1 MIDPLQIAD
10 RPLTGGLEL
19 KRSIVLAL
27 ASVPMM
33 LATGM
38 ASTAHA
44 ADDPEGSDK
53 GGSKVTATTYV
64 GDPVDLVP
72 NENATATVQCPE
84 DETAVGGGGITNAT
98 DAVTAYLTDSYPID
112 ANGDPAAEGTSAT
125 GWAVSATYSEPDA
138 SLTAYVVCLDKK
150 RD

>member
-1 MIDPLQIAD
+1 M
-10 RPLTGGLEL
+10 

-53 GGSKVTATTYV
+53 DGKVIATTYV

-72 NENATATVQCPE
+72 NENATATVQCPSRS
-84 DETAVGGGGITNAT
+84 TAVGGGGFTNST

-112 ANGDPAAEGTSAT
+112 ANGDPAADGTSAT
-125 GWAVSATYSEPDA
+125 GWAASATNSEPDA
-138 SLTAYVVCLDKK
+138 SLTAYVVCLEKK
-150 RD
+150 KN